1 MKAVEIR
8 AKTIQPQYESILAIV
23 EHEVTDGRTLAANF
37 RVIYPEVIEML
48 LDEGFDIE
56 VATGINDETLNYA
69 VSCVNA
75 AEGRRGEL
83 TKKSVI
89 PEGLDKIIGGIMGP
103 FGCDYDDDDDDDDDD
118 EFDEDDSFGVDDD
131 E

>member
-37 RVIYPEVIEML
+37 KVIYPEVIEML

-89 PEGLDKIIGGIMGP
+89 HEGLGEIIGGIMGS
-103 FGCDYDDDDDDDDDD
+103 FGCDDDDDDD
-118 EFDEDDSFGVDDD
+118 FDEDDSFGVDDD

>member
-8 AKTIQPQYESILAIV
+8 TKTIQPQYESILAIV

-37 RVIYPEVIEML
+37 KVIYPEVIEML
-48 LDEGFDIE
+48 LDDGFDIE
-56 VATGINDETLNYA
+56 VAMGINDETLNYA

-89 PEGLDKIIGGIMGP
+89 PEGLGEIIDGIMGS
-103 FGCDYDDDDDDDDDD
+103 FGCDDDDDDD
-118 EFDEDDSFGVDDD
+118 FDEDDSFGVDDD

>member
-8 AKTIQPQYESILAIV
+8 TKTIQPQYESILAIV
-23 EHEVTDGRTLAANF
+23 ESEVADGRTLAANF
-37 RVIYPEVIEML
+37 KVIYPEVIEML

-75 AEGRRGEL
+75 QEGRRGVF
-83 TKKSVI
+83 TKKSVV
-89 PEGLDKIIGGIMGP
+89 PEGLDEIIGGIIGP
-103 FGCDYDDDDDDDDDD
+103 FRCGDDEDDD
-118 EFDEDDSFGVDDD
+118 EDACDEDDNDESDDGD
-131 E
+131 WEE